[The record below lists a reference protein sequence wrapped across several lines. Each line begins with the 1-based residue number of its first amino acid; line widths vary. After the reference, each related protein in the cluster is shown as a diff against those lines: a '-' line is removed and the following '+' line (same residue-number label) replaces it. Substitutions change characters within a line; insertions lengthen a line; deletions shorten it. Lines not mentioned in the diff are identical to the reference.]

1 MEFKYSALLE
11 RNEMGGYTVSVPS
24 LPGCITEGDTW
35 DEAVDNVKEAIAGYL
50 ETLRDLDKPIP
61 LEIPVEIEAPA

>member
-11 RNEMGGYTVSVPS
+11 RNELGGYTVSVPS

-35 DEAVDNVKEAIAGYL
+35 EEAVANVKEAIAGYL

>member
-11 RNEMGGYTVSVPS
+11 RNELGGYTVSVPS

-35 DEAVDNVKEAIAGYL
+35 EEAVANVKEAIAGYL
-50 ETLRDLDKPIP
+50 DALRDLDKPIP
-61 LEIPVEIEAPA
+61 MEIPVEIEAPA